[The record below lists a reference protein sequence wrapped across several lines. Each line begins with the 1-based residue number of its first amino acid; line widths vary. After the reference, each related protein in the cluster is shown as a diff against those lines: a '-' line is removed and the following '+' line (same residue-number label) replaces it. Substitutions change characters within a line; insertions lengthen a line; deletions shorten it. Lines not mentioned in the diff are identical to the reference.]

1 MHNANLAML
10 IELAVTSR
18 DAAAARRAQAATSL
32 AQAQAQLELLRG
44 YARDYERRAQTTLT
58 QGIDMAAQNNL
69 RAFAAKLQQ
78 AIDAQRLEVQ
88 RRSDALAAADEEL
101 RQAHKRV
108 KSMQALAER
117 RLADARQALA
127 RNEQK
132 TQDELAQSGRERPL
146 AASKW

>member
-1 MHNANLAML
+1 MQETNLAML

-18 DAAAARRAQAATSL
+18 DAAAARRAQAAMGL

-44 YARDYERRAQTTLT
+44 YARDYERRAQATLT

-127 RNEQK
+127 RHEQK
-132 TQDELAQSGRERPL
+132 AQDELAQSGRERPL